1 MSTVSNRPLGA
12 GLLFSR
18 RGAVL
23 KITTRFL
30 PVVAAL
36 VVFSVSGVTAPSPS
50 QADNT
55 NANKS
60 QQGASPTADQ
70 GKNNKSDLQ
79 TMQRIRKAVIAD
91 KSLSSYAH
99 NVKII
104 AADGKVTL
112 KGPVRSEAEKTSIEQ
127 KAVDVV
133 GAGNVTNEITIKAA
147 Q

>member
-1 MSTVSNRPLGA
+1 M
-12 GLLFSR
+12 SR

-36 VVFSVSGVTAPSPS
+36 VAFSVSGLTAPNQS
-50 QADNT
+50 QPDNT

-104 AADGKVTL
+104 ATDGKVTL
-112 KGPVRSEAEKTSIEQ
+112 KGPVRSDAEKASIEQ

-133 GAGNVTNEITIKAA
+133 GAGNVTNEITIKPA